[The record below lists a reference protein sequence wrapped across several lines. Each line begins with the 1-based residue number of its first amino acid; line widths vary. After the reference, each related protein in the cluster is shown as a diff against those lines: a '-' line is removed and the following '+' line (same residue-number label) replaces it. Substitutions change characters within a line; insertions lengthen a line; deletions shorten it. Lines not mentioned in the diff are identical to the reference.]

1 MWLVRLC
8 VSFSFIS
15 PLASVLFNCSSSI
28 AVENVLTDEV
38 PFLPQIDAGVG
49 LLRYTELHYNLLR
62 ELLCQPYLNMQV
74 GLKEEAD
81 C

>member
-28 AVENVLTDEV
+28 AEENVLTDEFPLV
-38 PFLPQIDAGVG
+38 PQVDAGVG
-49 LLRYTELHYNLLR
+49 LLRYSCTTTYCGSYYINLT
-62 ELLCQPYLNMQV
+62 LNMQV
-74 GLKEEAD
+74 GLEEETD
-81 C
+81 N